1 MCKHLA
7 DILFPLNIFGKKVRC
22 VTYDTSSTPRIDNKK
37 TFIIEWVGE
46 RLDISATYEY
56 AVRVTDPMPP
66 HWDIKYPPIIL
77 NLTTSGT
84 ITLETDDFNIRGLT
98 YKYIVPNAIYFKCTK
113 VTKLIVN
120 GEQII

>member
-1 MCKHLA
+1 M
-7 DILFPLNIFGKKVRC
+7 FPLNIFGKKVRC

-113 VTKLIVN
+113 VTKLIIN